1 MKKLILIFAVVSLV
15 NGCSTSNNQPT
26 KRICELN
33 KKMLKDDLFEESELF
48 EVQRLAIEK
57 ALEEKYNK
65 QAKIVDD
72 EDKEVEQLL
81 KEVVEGINESIE
93 SGFYSKETA
102 EKLRNSIN
110 QMGANHEN

>member
-1 MKKLILIFAVVSLV
+1 MKKLVLIFAVVSLV
-15 NGCSTSNNQPT
+15 NGCSTSSNQPT

-81 KEVVEGINESIE
+81 KEVFESDY
-93 SGFYSKETA
+93 FTK
-102 EKLRNSIN
+102 EKLDEIKKKVGYEVNKK
-110 QMGANHEN
+110 

>member
-1 MKKLILIFAVVSLV
+1 MKKLVLIFAVVSLV
-15 NGCSTSNNQPT
+15 NGCSTSSNQPT

-81 KEVVEGINESIE
+81 KEVFESDY
-93 SGFYSKETA
+93 FTK
-102 EKLRNSIN
+102 EKLDEIKKKAGYEVNKK
-110 QMGANHEN
+110 